1 MLSSSLISLIVD
13 NQWHIFSF
21 VTFVTRCC
29 YLYYLFF
36 LCLETIELINMK
48 TRELLLLC
56 LFSFISMSVNAGQY
70 QKNERK
76 IRLEK
81 HDSKNSPEK
90 AGRSTIPFEVFAYLN
105 SDYEL
110 ISVDLKSTADV
121 EVSVTSL
128 FTNETIL
135 SDSYSTS
142 TSEIILNLAGLLNEG
157 EAYRIEITIG
167 DTVLYGDF
175 TY

>member
-1 MLSSSLISLIVD
+1 MKKSRRTYNGVHLNKKSNTQDVVEQSL
-13 NQWHIFSF
+13 
-21 VTFVTRCC
+21 T
-29 YLYYLFF
+29 
-36 LCLETIELINMK
+36 
-48 TRELLLLC
+48 
-56 LFSFISMSVNAGQY
+56 
-70 QKNERK
+70 
-76 IRLEK
+76 EK